1 MFFTGR
7 LNGGVSDSGR
17 IPKKISDFYFSF
29 IDMNQLS
36 QLNRQNKTGISLGS
50 HMPYHDQSM
59 SELAKLVL
67 LKIGSHMNFMTNCQ
81 VLVLG

>member
-1 MFFTGR
+1 MVPVVCIEGGNGPDCFSQG
-7 LNGGVSDSGR
+7 LNDGVSDSGLV
-17 IPKKISDFYFSF
+17 PQKISDFYFSF

-67 LKIGSHMNFMTNCQ
+67 LKIVST
-81 VLVLG
+81 